1 MPRLKINRRT
11 VLKGTAG
18 GIAVG
23 LALPPLEAM
32 FNANGNALAQG
43 QPIPVRMG
51 IFFWGDG
58 VKPDRW
64 VPAVTGAGWAPSPAL
79 LPLMTAGVQDYVNVL
94 TGMVEKAATDRGHH
108 AGTVGI
114 LSGGPLISQPANGA
128 PYRSTFS
135 LPSID
140 QVAAD
145 IIGTTSRFK
154 SLEVGISTR
163 VNSIEGTTLQYL
175 SHSGPDSPNP
185 PEYDPAALYD
195 RIFGMGF
202 TPPGTAP
209 PPVADATLGYRKS
222 VLDSVLEDLTGL
234 SERVSA
240 TDKVRLE
247 KHADN
252 VRTIENRLVVGNAV
266 PAAAGCMDPTN
277 PGSFMDQ
284 NGQEQIAPKTQAMSE
299 LIAMALACDQTR
311 VFSMMFTGSVAGT
324 IFSEIDVNGAH
335 HQLTHDEPG
344 DQPQVQATTVY
355 TIEMFAVLL
364 NALKAIP
371 EGDGNVLDNCAILAT
386 TDTSDGRF
394 HNLIDYPI
402 LIAGKGGGYL
412 KYPGIHYRSPT
423 GDENTSNALLSVLRA
438 AGTNLEQVGAENGL
452 STTSVSAIEA

>member
-1 MPRLKINRRT
+1 MPRFKLDRRT
-11 VLKGTAG
+11 VLKGTAAG
-18 GIAVG
+18 VAVG
-23 LALPPLEAM
+23 FGLPPLEAM
-32 FNANGNALAQG
+32 FNSNGDALAQG

-64 VPAVTGAGWAPSPAL
+64 VPELTGAGWAPSAAL
-79 LPLMTAGVQDYVNVL
+79 LPLMTAGVQDYVNVV
-94 TGMVEKAATDRGHH
+94 TGMVEKASTERGHH
-108 AGTVGI
+108 SGTVGI
-114 LSGGPLISQPANGA
+114 LSGGPLISQAANGA
-128 PYRSTFS
+128 PFRSTFA

-140 QVAAD
+140 QVAAN

-163 VNSIEGTTLQYL
+163 VNSVEGTTLQYL

-185 PEYDPAALYD
+185 PEYDPAALYN

-202 TPPGTAP
+202 TPPGEAP
-209 PPVADATLGYRKS
+209 AVADATLGYRKS
-222 VLDSVLEDLTGL
+222 VLDSVLADLTSL
-234 SERVSA
+234 RERVSA
-240 TDKVRLE
+240 TDKARID

-252 VRTIENRLVVGNAV
+252 VRTMENRLVANNAV
-266 PAAAGCMDPTN
+266 NGSAACAQPMN

-284 NGQEQIAPKTQAMSE
+284 NGNEQIAAKTAAMSD

-324 IFSEIDVNGAH
+324 IFSEVNVNGGH

-344 DQPQVQATTVY
+344 EQPMVQATTVY

-364 NALKAIP
+364 NALKNIP
-371 EGDGNVLDNCAILAT
+371 EGAGNLLDNSVILGT

-394 HNLIDYPI
+394 HNLLDYPI
-402 LIAGKGGGYL
+402 LIAGAAGGFL
-412 KYPGIHYRSPT
+412 KYPGIHYRSPS
-423 GDENTSNALLSVLRA
+423 GDENTSNALLTVLRA
-438 AGTNLEQVGAENGL
+438 AGTNLDTVGSQDGL
-452 STTSVSAIEA
+452 STTSCGAIEA